1 MFDTR
6 FVDSVAKVTKCQQI
20 TEMMP
25 FRYVSHMYDS
35 KMSSKMSIMK
45 DSIIKDESQL
55 PSHPKWLEEFTLLDL
70 VEKFLSKDQAE
81 LPPKI

>member
-1 MFDTR
+1 
-6 FVDSVAKVTKCQQI
+6 
-20 TEMMP
+20 
-25 FRYVSHMYDS
+25 MYDS